1 MEIAK
6 ATVILRMS
14 SVELE
19 EEYAVSFGLSYLLV
33 EFTITDPILVYNTT
47 EHTFQKKM
55 NKKLLK

>member
-19 EEYAVSFGLSYLLV
+19 EEYAVSFGLCTQVFYADLY
-33 EFTITDPILVYNTT
+33 F
-47 EHTFQKKM
+47 
-55 NKKLLK
+55 